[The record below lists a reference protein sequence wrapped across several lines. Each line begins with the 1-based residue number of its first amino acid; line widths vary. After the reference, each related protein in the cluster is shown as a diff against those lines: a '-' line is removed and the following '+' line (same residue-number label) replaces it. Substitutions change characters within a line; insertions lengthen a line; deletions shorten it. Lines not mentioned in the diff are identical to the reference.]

1 MRRVHIKRF
10 STGSLIIAAVLAVL
24 FICIS
29 IFGSWDLRALEET
42 TDQYLVCEQAARQ
55 LQQGSDLLTE
65 QVRLYAMTGEE
76 KYMIAYFKEANVT
89 QSREAAVAEL
99 EQYFPGESALD
110 DIKTALADSRALMER
125 EIYAMRLVAESFDMA
140 QSAMPDA
147 VAAVTLTAEDAVL
160 HGEEKLERARE
171 LVSDDGYQSAKTTI
185 TDDVELCLTELLS
198 TTRARQRHAASM
210 FKDLYIK
217 QELGLV
223 LLIAFLIGNS
233 IIVRKLIV
241 NPLVSYNECI
251 EQDETVP
258 LIGAAELQSLAET
271 YNRVF
276 EENQETQKLIRHE
289 AEHDAL
295 TDLLNRGSFNKALTL
310 YSHGNVEFALILID
324 VDQFKTFND
333 TYGHAVG
340 DEILRK
346 VARRLE
352 ASFRSSDYI
361 FRIGGDEFA
370 VLMIDVSR
378 ELRRT
383 VEEKLTALGQSLM
396 CAEEGSPTVTLSI
409 GVAFSGREDSSQNI
423 FQDADVALYDVKE
436 HGRNGYRFY
445 GG

>member
-10 STGSLIIAAVLAVL
+10 SIGSLLIAAVLAVM

-29 IFGSWDLRALEET
+29 VFEIQDFHLLEEA
-42 TDQYLVCEQAARQ
+42 TDEYLACEQAARK
-55 LQQGSDLLTE
+55 LQKGSDLLTE
-65 QVRLYAMTGEE
+65 QVRLYTMTG
-76 KYMIAYFKEANVT
+76 KTAYLDGYFQEADVT
-89 QSREAAVAEL
+89 RSRESAVAEL
-99 EQYFPGESALD
+99 DTYFSGTQIMDDLTDALD
-110 DIKTALADSRALMER
+110 DSRALMKR
-125 EIYAMRLVAESFDMA
+125 EIYAMRLVAEA
-140 QSAMPDA
+140 QGTRQELLP
-147 VAAVTLTAEDAVL
+147 AAVRTTSLDADDL
-160 HGEEKLERARE
+160 ALSCEEQLQKARDM
-171 LVSDDGYQSAKTTI
+171 VSDDVYQNAKAKI
-185 TDDVELCLTELLS
+185 SQGVEQCLRELLE
-198 TTRARQRHAASM
+198 TTGSRMGRAETV

-223 LLIAFLIGNS
+223 LLFAFLIGNS

-251 EQDETVP
+251 KQDATVP

-276 EENQETQKLIRHE
+276 MENQESQKLIRHE
-289 AEHDAL
+289 AEYDAL

-324 VDQFKTFND
+324 VDHFKTFND

-346 VARRLE
+346 VARRLK
-352 ASFRSSDYI
+352 ASFRSTDYI

-396 CAEEGSPTVTLSI
+396 CAEEGSPAVTLSI
-409 GVAFSGREDSSQNI
+409 GVAVSRREDSSQNI
-423 FQDADVALYDVKE
+423 FQDADVALYEVKE

>member
-10 STGSLIIAAVLAVL
+10 STGSLIVAAVLAVL
-24 FICIS
+24 FMCIS

-65 QVRLYAMTGEE
+65 QVRLYAMTGED
-76 KYMIAYFKEANVT
+76 KYMIAYFQEAHVP

-99 EQYFPGESALD
+99 ERYFPGEPALD
-110 DIKTALADSRALMER
+110 DLKTALADSRALMER

-147 VAAVTLTAEDAVL
+147 VAAVTLTAEDA
-160 HGEEKLERARE
+160 
-171 LVSDDGYQSAKTTI
+171 TTI
-185 TDDVELCLTELLS
+185 KDDVELCLTELLS
-198 TTRARQRHAASM
+198 TTRARKRHAASM

-378 ELRRT
+378 DLRRT
-383 VEEKLTALGQSLM
+383 VEEKLIALGQSLM
-396 CAEEGSPTVTLSI
+396 RAEERSPAVTLSI
-409 GVAFSGREDSSQNI
+409 GVAFSGRENSSQNI
-423 FQDADVALYDVKE
+423 FQDADVALYEVKE